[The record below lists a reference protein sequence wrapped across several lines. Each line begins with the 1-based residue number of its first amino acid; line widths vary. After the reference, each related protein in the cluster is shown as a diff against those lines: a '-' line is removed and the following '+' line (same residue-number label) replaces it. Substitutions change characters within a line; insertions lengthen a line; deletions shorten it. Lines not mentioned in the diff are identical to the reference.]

1 MFKALMLEQ
10 VNGKTQAHIQA
21 LNTDDLPVG
30 NVLIAVDYSSLNY
43 KDGLA
48 VTGTGKIIRDF
59 PMIPG
64 IDLAG
69 SVLESNDAR
78 YAVGDQVIVTGW
90 GMGERY
96 WGGYTQQA
104 RVHADWLV
112 PLPKGLSTQQAMII
126 GTAGLTAM
134 LCVMALQDGGVQADA
149 GKVVV
154 TGAAGGVGSIAVSLL
169 AQLGYY
175 VVAVTGRPE
184 THAYLS
190 SLGAKEFLS
199 RDEMLQPARPLEN
212 QRWIGAVDVVGGAIL
227 SRVIAEMQYNGTVA
241 ACGLANSFK
250 LETTVMPFILRN
262 VRLQG
267 VDSVSCPFTRRQQ
280 AWQRL
285 AAELP
290 ASAYTE
296 LSQVIALEAVP
307 DAAQA
312 IIEGKIQGRV
322 LVDPNL

>member
-10 VNGKTQAHIQA
+10 VNGKTQAHIQT
-21 LNTDDLPVG
+21 LNTDDLPAG

-69 SVLESNDAR
+69 SVLESTDAR

-104 RVHADWLV
+104 RVNADWLV
-112 PLPKGLSTQQAMII
+112 PLPQGLSTQQAMII

-134 LCVMALQDGGVQADA
+134 LCVMALQEGGVQADA
-149 GKVVV
+149 GKVLV

-169 AQLGYY
+169 AQLGYH

-184 THAYLS
+184 THAYLT

>member
-1 MFKALMLEQ
+1 MFNALVLTQ
-10 VNGKTQAHIQA
+10 VEGKTQAHIQT
-21 LNTDDLPVG
+21 LTTDDLPAG
-30 NVLIAVDYSSLNY
+30 DVLIAVDYSSLNY

-59 PMIPG
+59 PMVPG

-78 YAVGDQVIVTGW
+78 YKVGDQVIVTGW
-90 GMGERY
+90 GVGERY
-96 WGGYTQQA
+96 WGGYAQQA
-104 RVHADWLV
+104 RVKADWLV
-112 PLPKGLSTQQAMII
+112 SLPNGLSTQQAMII

-134 LCVMALQDGGVQADA
+134 LCVMALQDGGVQPDA

-154 TGAAGGVGSIAVSLL
+154 TGAAGGVGSITVLLL
-169 AQLGYY
+169 AQLGYH
-175 VVAVTGRPE
+175 VVAVTGRPD

-190 SLGAKEFLS
+190 SLGAKEFLT
-199 RDEMLQPARPLEN
+199 RDAMLQAARPLEN
-212 QRWIGAVDVVGGAIL
+212 QQWIGAVDVVGGSIL
-227 SRVIAEMQYNGTVA
+227 SRVLAEMQYNGTVA

-250 LETTVMPFILRN
+250 LDTTVMPFILRN

-296 LSQVIALEAVP
+296 LSQVIALAAVP
-307 DAAQA
+307 EAAQA

>member
-1 MFKALMLEQ
+1 MFNALVLTQ
-10 VNGKTQAHIQA
+10 VAGKTQAHIQA
-21 LNTDDLPVG
+21 LTTDDLPAG
-30 NVLIAVDYSSLNY
+30 DVLIAVDYSSLNY

-59 PMIPG
+59 PMVPG

-69 SVLESNDAR
+69 SVLESNDTR
-78 YAVGDQVIVTGW
+78 YKVGDQVIVTGW
-90 GMGERY
+90 GVGERY
-96 WGGYTQQA
+96 WGGYAQQA
-104 RVHADWLV
+104 RVKADWLV
-112 PLPKGLSTQQAMII
+112 SLPNGLSTQQAMII

-134 LCVMALQDGGVQADA
+134 LCVMALQDGGVQPDA

-154 TGAAGGVGSIAVSLL
+154 TGAAGGVGSITVLLL
-169 AQLGYY
+169 AQLGYH
-175 VVAVTGRPE
+175 VVAVTGRPD

-190 SLGAKEFLS
+190 SLGAKEFLT
-199 RDEMLQPARPLEN
+199 RDAMLQAARPLEN
-212 QRWIGAVDVVGGAIL
+212 QQWIGAVDVVGGSIL
-227 SRVIAEMQYNGTVA
+227 SRVLAEMQYNGTVA

-250 LETTVMPFILRN
+250 LDTTDMPFILRN

-296 LSQVIALEAVP
+296 LSQVIALAAVP
-307 DAAQA
+307 EAAQA

>member
-1 MFKALMLEQ
+1 MFNALVLTQ
-10 VNGKTQAHIQA
+10 VAGKTQAHIQA
-21 LNTDDLPVG
+21 LTTDDLPAG
-30 NVLIAVDYSSLNY
+30 DVLIAVDYSSLNY

-59 PMIPG
+59 PMVPG

-69 SVLESNDAR
+69 SVLESNDTR
-78 YAVGDQVIVTGW
+78 YKVGDQVIVTGW
-90 GMGERY
+90 GVGERY
-96 WGGYTQQA
+96 WGGYAQQA
-104 RVHADWLV
+104 RVKADWLV
-112 PLPKGLSTQQAMII
+112 SLPNGLSTQQAMII

-134 LCVMALQDGGVQADA
+134 LCVMALQDGGVQPDA

-154 TGAAGGVGSIAVSLL
+154 TGAAGGVGSITVLLL
-169 AQLGYY
+169 AQLGYH
-175 VVAVTGRPE
+175 VVAVTGRPD

-190 SLGAKEFLS
+190 SLGAKEFLT
-199 RDEMLQPARPLEN
+199 RDAMLQAARPLEN
-212 QRWIGAVDVVGGAIL
+212 QQWIGAVDVVGGSIL
-227 SRVIAEMQYNGTVA
+227 SRVLAEMQYNGTVA

-250 LETTVMPFILRN
+250 LDTTVMPFILRN

-296 LSQVIALEAVP
+296 LSQVIALAAVP
-307 DAAQA
+307 EAAQA